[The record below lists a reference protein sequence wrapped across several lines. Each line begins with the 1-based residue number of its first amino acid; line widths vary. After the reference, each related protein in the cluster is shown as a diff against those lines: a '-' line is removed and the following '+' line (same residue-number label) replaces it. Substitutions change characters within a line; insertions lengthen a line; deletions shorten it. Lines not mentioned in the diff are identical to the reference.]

1 MRLLIE
7 FLIAGVAVF
16 LIVSRTGTDLYL
28 PFFSGVVL
36 ELGPLYYV
44 FAMVLIVGFGNAV
57 NLTDGLDGLATFPVI
72 IASLTFLVIVYL
84 TGNVKFAEYLGIP
97 HVSGAGELAVFA
109 AAIIGACLAFLWF
122 NAPPAAVFMGDTGS
136 LALGGALATIAVT
149 AQHELVL
156 VLVGGLF
163 VVEALVGD
171 HPGVLVQAHR
181 QAGVPHGADPPS
193 FRTIGLARIDRRH
206 PFLDRVDRPCARG
219 TRDLETAV
227 ITSRA
232 FAGRRYAVLGL
243 ARSGLATVEALVA
256 SGAGVT
262 AWDDREEAR
271 DDAMALGADIGN
283 PLDIDLIGFAG
294 VVVSPGVPLN
304 RHPIAAHAREAHV
317 PVIGDVELFAEARGD
332 LPPHKIVGITGTN
345 GKSTVTALIHH
356 MLESAG
362 VPSLMGGNIGLPI
375 LSRDPLPEGGV
386 YVLELSSY
394 QIDLSH
400 SLACDVAVLTNLSPD
415 HLDRYDGFT
424 GYAAS
429 KARLF
434 GLQHRDQVAIVAVD
448 DDPSKMIASRINHR
462 LHRVSGKDIDPVDQ
476 HRWPALQGPHNAQN
490 AVCAIAV
497 CRVLGLNDEQIE
509 RGLATYTSLPHR
521 MELVGEVAGVRWF
534 NDSKATNAASAAP
547 ALAAFPPAPDQR
559 LHWIAGGQAKGD
571 GLAACRPW
579 FGHVKRAYL
588 IGDAMEPF
596 AAEIGDAVPVDRSG
610 DMATAVAHAAA
621 AAKPGDIVLLSPAC
635 ASFDQFKDY
644 EQRGDV
650 FRGLV
655 QALGA

>member
-1 MRLLIE
+1 
-7 FLIAGVAVF
+7 
-16 LIVSRTGTDLYL
+16 
-28 PFFSGVVL
+28 
-36 ELGPLYYV
+36 
-44 FAMVLIVGFGNAV
+44 
-57 NLTDGLDGLATFPVI
+57 VI
-72 IASLTFLVIVYL
+72 S
-84 TGNVKFAEYLGIP
+84 
-97 HVSGAGELAVFA
+97 
-109 AAIIGACLAFLWF
+109 
-122 NAPPAAVFMGDTGS
+122 
-136 LALGGALATIAVT
+136 
-149 AQHELVL
+149 
-156 VLVGGLF
+156 
-163 VVEALVGD
+163 
-171 HPGVLVQAHR
+171 
-181 QAGVPHGADPPS
+181 
-193 FRTIGLARIDRRH
+193 
-206 PFLDRVDRPCARG
+206 
-219 TRDLETAV
+219 
-227 ITSRA
+227 SRA

-283 PLDIDLIGFAG
+283 PLEIDLIGFAG

-317 PVIGDVELFAEARGD
+317 PVIGDIELFAEARD
-332 LPPHKIVGITGTN
+332 ELPSHKVVGITGTN
-345 GKSTVTALIHH
+345 GKSTVTALVTH

-362 VPSLMGGNIGLPI
+362 VPTLMGGNIGLPI
-375 LSRDPLPEGGV
+375 LSRDPLPQGGV

-434 GLQHRDQVAIVAVD
+434 SLQHRDQVAIVAID

-462 LHRVSGKDIDPVDQ
+462 LHRVSAKDVDPVDQ
-476 HRWPALQGPHNAQN
+476 ARWPALQGPHNAQN

-509 RGLATYTSLPHR
+509 CGLATYKSLPHR
-521 MELVGEVAGVRWF
+521 MELVGEVGGVSWF

-559 LHWIAGGQAKGD
+559 LHWIAGGKAKGD

-588 IGDAMEPF
+588 IGEAMEPF
-596 AAEIGDAVPVDRSG
+596 AAEIGDAIPVERSG
-610 DMATAVAHAAA
+610 DMATAVEQAAA

-650 FRGLV
+650 FRAAV